1 MHCRG
6 HAGGGVVAAFG
17 DCRGGKRHETS
28 KATLERSLGWA
39 AGRMARDGGGEW
51 GVVWAKYGIGRQ
63 GWMGWGGVE
72 WVECVCEREK
82 EKRRGDVKEGQ
93 EAGSCMEV

>member
-6 HAGGGVVAAFG
+6 HADGGVVAAFG
-17 DCRGGKRHETS
+17 ACRGGKRHETG
-28 KATLERSLGWA
+28 KALPGRSLGWA

-72 WVECVCEREK
+72 LVRCVYARYERK
-82 EKRRGDVKEGQ
+82 VEKR
-93 EAGSCMEV
+93 